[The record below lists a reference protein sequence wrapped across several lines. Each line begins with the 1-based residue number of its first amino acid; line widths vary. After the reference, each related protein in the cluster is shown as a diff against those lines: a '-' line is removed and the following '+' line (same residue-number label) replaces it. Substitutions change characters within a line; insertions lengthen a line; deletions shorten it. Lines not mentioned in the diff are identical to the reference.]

1 MREADTDIAEEVSE
15 CRARVCARS
24 FAFLPP
30 KNKPELQPTKA
41 ATRNAPGM
49 PELQQLIGQ
58 DANNDNAI
66 LELQKLRKTTNAK

>member
-1 MREADTDIAEEVSE
+1 MYASVE
-15 CRARVCARS
+15 RVCTRS

-30 KNKPELQPTKA
+30 KNKPELQLTKA
-41 ATRNAPGM
+41 ATRSAPGM

-66 LELQKLRKTTNAK
+66 LELQKLEPNNKSKIKRASI